1 MHTISVGAARPSD
14 LDLHLEAV
22 ARLVDADALIEPVH
36 ARLQQAAADALGEAW
51 LNSWRIG
58 LPRWQDTPGEINLP
72 VLLWLH
78 NLLEAWDLESYAR
91 ARYRLL
97 GSGGHWFAGANADAF
112 DERVSITELDAVLQ
126 ASPWRQQIPGILRGL
141 KTRLAGEG
149 QMRLSSV

>member
-1 MHTISVGAARPSD
+1 M
-14 LDLHLEAV
+14 
-22 ARLVDADALIEPVH
+22 
-36 ARLQQAAADALGEAW
+36 GETW

-112 DERVSITELDAVLQ
+112 DERISITELNAVLH
-126 ASPWRQQIPGILRGL
+126 ASPGRQQIPGILRRL

>member
-1 MHTISVGAARPSD
+1 MDR
-14 LDLHLEAV
+14 LDRAEW
-22 ARLVDADALIEPVH
+22 LIEPVH
-36 ARLQQAAADALGEAW
+36 RRLQQAAETALGEAW

-97 GSGGHWFAGANADAF
+97 GSGGHWFAGANADAI
-112 DERVSITELDAVLQ
+112 DERVSLTELDAVLQ

-141 KTRLAGEG
+141 KTRLAGRG
-149 QMRLSSV
+149 RCV